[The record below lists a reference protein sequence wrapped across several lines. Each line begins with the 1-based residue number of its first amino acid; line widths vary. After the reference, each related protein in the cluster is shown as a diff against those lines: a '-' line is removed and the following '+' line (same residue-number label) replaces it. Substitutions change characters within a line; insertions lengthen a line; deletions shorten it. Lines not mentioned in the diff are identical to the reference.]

1 MKITKEDNYYLK
13 EDDNYNLIRV
23 KTEKCK
29 EAEIK
34 KSKEEKIKE
43 IKKQL
48 KRRDTI
54 DRITSTKIFKILI
67 IILNIIA
74 FLFFASMC
82 RGANIWSQYPD
93 F

>member
-23 KTEKCK
+23 KTEKCR
-29 EAEIK
+29 
-34 KSKEEKIKE
+34 EEKIKE

-82 RGANIWSQYPD
+82 R
-93 F
+93 